1 MQLSIE
7 NIDKDVENLFEY
19 YRRTGFP
26 NYNKSKYTLQK
37 EVDKLINTPNCI
49 NESNK
54 IIGQSMV
61 GCGVLWTY
69 FPHWIDVKCND
80 SPSVSDVWN
89 DDEKLKALIRKT
101 YLWKL
106 RHNELSWTDN
116 RIRQN
121 AKVYGAKQSV
131 SNFRPTVA
139 RDIYNKFGTNNAK
152 VLDMCSGFGGRLL
165 GFAASYCAEYVGTD
179 PSTKTYDGLIELA
192 TDIKQILSNKKI
204 TIYNQPFEDL
214 DVPKDYFDIAFTSP
228 PYFNT
233 EVYSNESNNS
243 CNRYPTYKEWLYG
256 FLKPMISKA
265 VSSVKPG
272 GYIVIN
278 IADVKNAPS
287 LSKDCYK
294 LMEQCSANINIDT
307 YYMALSSIAGKGVK
321 YEPVFIMKK

>member
-1 MQLSIE
+1 MKLSIE

-19 YRRTGFP
+19 YRQTGFP

-37 EVDKLINTPNCI
+37 EIDKLMNTPNCI
-49 NESNK
+49 DESNK
-54 IIGQSMV
+54 IIRQSMV

-69 FPHWIDVKCND
+69 FPHWIDVRCND
-80 SPSVSDVWN
+80 SPSVSGVWN
-89 DDEKLKALIRKT
+89 DDEKLKVLIRKT

-106 RHNELSWTDN
+106 RHNELNWTDN

-139 RDIYNKFGTNNAK
+139 RDIYNKFGANNAK

-165 GFAASYCAEYVGTD
+165 GFAASNCAEYVGTD

-192 TDIKQILSNKKI
+192 IDIKQILSDKKI

-243 CNRYPTYKEWLYG
+243 CNRYPIYKEWLYG

-265 VSSVKPG
+265 VLSVKSG

-294 LMEQCSANINIDT
+294 LMEQCSTNIDIDI
-307 YYMALSSIAGKGVK
+307 YHMALSSIAGKGVK
-321 YEPVFIMKK
+321 YEPVFVMKK

>member
-1 MQLSIE
+1 MKLSVE

-19 YRRTGFP
+19 YRQIGFP
-26 NYNKSKYTLQK
+26 NYNKSKYALQK
-37 EVDKLINTPNCI
+37 EIDKLMNTPNCI
-49 NESNK
+49 DERNK
-54 IIGQSMV
+54 IIRQSMV
-61 GCGVLWTY
+61 GCGILWTY
-69 FPHWIDVKCND
+69 FPHWIEVRCNN

-106 RHNELSWTDN
+106 RHNELNWTDN

-165 GFAASYCAEYVGTD
+165 GFAASNCAEYVGTD

-192 TDIKQILSNKKI
+192 IDIKQILSDKKI

-233 EVYSNESNNS
+233 EIYSNESNNS
-243 CNRYPTYKEWLYG
+243 CNRYSTYKEWLYG

-272 GYIVIN
+272 GYIIIN

-294 LMEQCSANINIDT
+294 LMEQCSGNINIDM

-321 YEPVFIMKK
+321 YEPIFVMKK